1 MFAVAGKSDRF
12 SLRFFGYFSPRLKI
26 AIWNFMTTP
35 NYSSPWHKTVA
46 SKFQFAWDAALP
58 ATRNNPYLS
67 RKKIKPYGIKAQ
79 GENLLIPIYNKDRV
93 ICGLQ
98 TITPDGTKK
107 FEYESKVDGCYFVL
121 NEESE
126 NSVIYITESYGNAA
140 SIAEA
145 TDATVVCAFN
155 AGNLPTVAVNIR
167 AKCKNVLVIAGDNDA
182 AGIKFA
188 EKAALGCDG
197 FVSLPPESMDF
208 NDAFMAEMDIN
219 KLLSVIYKP
228 ELIVE
233 VVREYKDYSSY
244 DETFDKAT
252 IEDMLSTIDPNLSYH
267 EWIEIGMALKAGG
280 AGLGVWDGWSKGS
293 AKYKKNDCHAHWN
306 SFKGGAITIGTLVH
320 HAQMNGWTKKYEV
333 VPHKKMSFV
342 DIGAIVENKRKIKT
356 AITSSIKIEVMEF
369 DGLIGDTVKWITD
382 SATFKQ
388 PMLATLNVLATLGAV
403 FGRKYRTS
411 KLNTRTNIYT
421 VGVAGTSAG
430 KDHSRKLIAN
440 LANEAGL
447 KNILG
452 DNGVRSDSG
461 IVKSLTVQASQVMMI
476 DEFGDFLKGL
486 KDQKAAAHI
495 KAVGRLLLQLYSTSS
510 SLYKHGTY
518 ATEKMDSLILHCP
531 NLCIYGTTTE
541 DIYAAAISKEGI
553 KSGELNRF
561 IVLPGDDGAMPCHD
575 IEDTTRIP
583 QHLVDGWKSLNAA
596 QDGNSLAVST
606 SATFEP
612 EPENI
617 EWGDCWKDACDL
629 LDLQCKK
636 RDEPNGALWG
646 RYRENIIKIALIYC
660 LSEGKR
666 TIEKK
671 HIDTARHYV
680 DLSVQYMNKLANS
693 HMADNQ
699 WEELHNEFVR
709 LLEKNNG
716 EMKKFELARAMKKIK
731 RRDFEEMLGGMKEA
745 EIISI
750 ESRNN
755 NGNVGRPTVY
765 VRLL

>member
-1 MFAVAGKSDRF
+1 MS
-12 SLRFFGYFSPRLKI
+12 SQYHTP
-26 AIWNFMTTP
+26 WNNKGTI
-35 NYSSPWHKTVA
+35 N
-46 SKFQFAWDAALP
+46 KFQFSWDAGLP
-58 ATRNNPYLS
+58 ASRNNAYLAC
-67 RKKIKPYGIKAQ
+67 KKVKPYGAKAQ
-79 GENLLIPIYNKDRV
+79 GENLLIPIFDQNRI

-98 TITPDGTKK
+98 TITPDGKKK
-107 FEYESKVDGCYFVL
+107 FEYESKVDGNYFVL
-121 NEESE
+121 NEESN
-126 NSVIYITESYGNAA
+126 NSIIYIAEGFGTSA

-145 TDATVVCAFN
+145 LDATVVCAFS
-155 AGNLPTVAVNIR
+155 AGNLAAVAKNIR
-167 AKCKNVLVIAGDNDA
+167 AQCQNPIVIAGDNKSA
-182 AGIKFA
+182 SEIAFA
-188 EKAALGCDG
+188 EKAALACDG
-197 FVSLPPESMDF
+197 LVSLPPEGEDF
-208 NDAFMAEMDIN
+208 NDAFVRGDDLDA
-219 KLLSVIYKP
+219 LLAKTYKP
-228 ELIVE
+228 EPKAEI
-233 VVREYKDYSSY
+233 VREYKDYSSY
-244 DETFDKAT
+244 DEKFDKET
-252 IEDMLSTIDPNLSYH
+252 IEDMLNCISPDISYH

-280 AGLGVWDGWSKGS
+280 ASLGVWDGWSKGS
-293 AKYKKNDCHAHWN
+293 AKYKKNDCYTHWK
-306 SFKGGAITIGTLVH
+306 SFKGGGITIGTLVH
-320 HAQMNGWTKKYEV
+320 HAQLNGWTRKYDV
-333 VPHKKMSFV
+333 VSPKKMASI
-342 DIGAIVENKRKIKT
+342 DIASILENKKKIKQ
-356 AITSSIKIEVMEF
+356 SIKIEVMPF
-369 DGLIGDTVKWITD
+369 DGIIGETVKWITD

-461 IVKSLTVQASQVMMI
+461 IVKSLTAQASQVMMI

-486 KDQKAAAHI
+486 KDQKAPAHI
-495 KAVGRLLLQLYSTSS
+495 RAVGRLLLQLYSTSS

-518 ATEKMDSLILHCP
+518 ATEKMDSMILHCP

-575 IEDTTRIP
+575 IDDTTRIP
-583 QHLVDGWKSLNAA
+583 QHLVDKWKALGAVDA
-596 QDGNSLAVST
+596 GNSLATST
-606 SATFEP
+606 SANFEP
-612 EPENI
+612 DPKNI

-629 LDLQCKK
+629 LDFQCKK

-660 LSEGKR
+660 LSEGKN

-671 HIDTARHYV
+671 HIETARHYV
-680 DLSVQYMNKLANS
+680 DLSLQYMNKLANS
-693 HMADNQ
+693 HMAENQ

-709 LLEKNNG
+709 LLEKNKG
-716 EMKKFELARAMKKIK
+716 EMRKTDLARAMKKVK
-731 RRDFEEMLGGMKEA
+731 RRDFGEMLDGMRES
-745 EIISI
+745 EIIAI

>member
-1 MFAVAGKSDRF
+1 MWEGA
-12 SLRFFGYFSPRLKI
+12 SPADEKHAYLVKKRI
-26 AIWNFMTTP
+26 SP
-35 NYSSPWHKTVA
+35 N
-46 SKFQFAWDAALP
+46 
-58 ATRNNPYLS
+58 
-67 RKKIKPYGIKAQ
+67 GIKQ
-79 GENLLIPIYNKDRV
+79 DGSNLIIPVHLGKNIV
-93 ICGLQ
+93 GIQ
-98 TITPDGTKK
+98 TITPTGEKK
-107 FEYESKVDGCYFVL
+107 FVPDSKISGGHY
-121 NEESE
+121 
-126 NSVIYITESYGNAA
+126 VINLEAQSDVIF
-140 SIAEA
+140 IAEGYA
-145 TDATVVCAFN
+145 KSVSISDDTQKLTVCAFN
-155 AGNLPTVAVNIR
+155 AGNLPKCARLIR
-167 AKCKNVLVIAGDNDA
+167 ERYSESVIVIAADGDHG
-182 AGIKFA
+182 GIKFA
-188 EKAALGCDG
+188 EEAALAINGL
-197 FVSLPPESMDF
+197 VAYAPEGKDF
-208 NDAFMAEMDIN
+208 SDVCINDYEPR
-219 KLLSVIYKP
+219 KP
-228 ELIVE
+228 EPRIE
-233 VVREYKDYSSY
+233 PVREYKDYSSY
-244 DETFDKAT
+244 DETFDKET
-252 IEDMLSTIDPNLSYH
+252 IQDMLSTISPDIGYH

-280 AGLGVWDGWSKGS
+280 ASLGVWDGWSKNS
-293 AKYKKNDCHAHWN
+293 TKYKKNGCYEHWN

-320 HAQMNGWTKKYEV
+320 HAQMNGWTRKYET
-333 VPHKKMSFV
+333 PTHRKLASV
-342 DIGAIVENKRKIKT
+342 DIGAIVENKRRIKP
-356 AITSSIKIEVMEF
+356 SLKIEIVEF
-369 DGLIGDTVKWITD
+369 DGLIGETVKWITD

-388 PMLATLNVLATLGAV
+388 PILATLNVLATLGAV

-461 IVKSLTVQASQVMMI
+461 IVKSLTAQASQVMMI

-518 ATEKMDSLILHCP
+518 ATEKMDSMILHCP

-561 IVLPGDDGAMPCHD
+561 IVLPGDDSAMPCHD
-575 IEDTTRIP
+575 IDDTTRIP
-583 QHLVDGWKSLNAA
+583 QHLVDGWKALGGL
-596 QDGNSLAVST
+596 QDGNNLAA
-606 SATFEP
+606 SASASFEP
-612 EPENI
+612 EPENV

-660 LSEGKR
+660 LSEKKKI
-666 TIEKK
+666 IEKK
-671 HIDTARHYV
+671 HIETARHYV

-709 LLEKNNG
+709 LLEKNKG
-716 EMKKFELARAMKKIK
+716 EMRKFELARAMKKVK